1 MGAHDGNTARE
12 WFTAAELAEL
22 ALPGLPAEK
31 RALNR
36 WANDKGWAY
45 RKDRCGELLVRKRSG
60 RGGGQEYHVSLLPG
74 QARLALADRGISS
87 DIPVLP
93 PIEQDAGGWRWFD
106 AQSAKVKAEAHLRLQ
121 IINDVEMLEVTGMS
135 RTCAISETSV
145 KCGKSMATIWNWIGQ
160 IEGLAPPNR
169 LPALAPRRKGG
180 GVAAEIDPELWSIL
194 KSDYLRPS
202 EPTFASCYDR
212 VAAIA
217 KERGLSL
224 PSKRTLSRR
233 VEREIPRGIVIKR
246 RKGAEALRR
255 SIPAERRTV
264 AHLNALD
271 IVNIDG
277 HKFDVWVIP
286 PSGGKPVRPIMV
298 ALQDVYSSKVLSWCI
313 DLTENTLQTQIALA
327 GLFRDWGIPKACLLD
342 NGRAFASKAITG
354 GAKTRFRFKI
364 RESDPTGILTALGIQ
379 THWALPYRGQSKPI
393 ERAFRDMCDR
403 IARHPACEGAYTGN
417 SPVNKPDNYGQRA
430 MGWDV
435 FCEHVA
441 KGIAEHNARKGRTGR
456 HYAGRSFDDIFMESY
471 ARSDIGRAT
480 PEQLRVALLTAEQ
493 KMVDR
498 QTGMI
503 SLFGNRYWSPECHDL
518 AGRKVT
524 VRFDPDKL
532 HGDIFLY
539 DLEGHFLTAAQLH
552 EDQGFDTQA
561 GAVASSKRLAAARK
575 AVRDGEEAERFLSAE
590 QIAAMQPAAEAL
602 PRPEPGAVRIV
613 RHRGQTAA
621 AVKALPVPD
630 GIPNTSRES
639 RVFRALQATNRLKI
653 VE

>member
-1 MGAHDGNTARE
+1 MQAKDSMTGRE

-36 WANDKGWAY
+36 WANEKGWAY
-45 RKDRCGELLVRKRSG
+45 RKDQCGELLVRKRAG
-60 RGGGQEYHVSLLPG
+60 RGGGMEYHVSLLPG
-74 QARLALADRGISS
+74 QARLALADRGISA
-87 DIPVLP
+87 DIPALP
-93 PIEQDAGGWRWFD
+93 PIEQDVGGWRWFD
-106 AQSAKVKAEAHLRLQ
+106 AQSTKVKAEAELRVR
-121 IINDVEMLEVTGMS
+121 IIHEVEVLEETGMS
-135 RTCAISETSV
+135 RTSAVSEVS
-145 KCGKSMATIWNWIGQ
+145 KDCGKSVATIWNWIGLV
-160 IEGLAPPNR
+160 EGIAPSNR
-169 LPALAPRRKGG
+169 LPALAPRRRGG
-180 GVAAEIDPELWSIL
+180 GVTAEIDPELWSIL

-217 KERGLSL
+217 RERGLSL

-264 AHLNALD
+264 EHLNAMD

-277 HKFDVWVIP
+277 HKFDVWVVP
-286 PSGGKPVRPIMV
+286 PGGGKPVRPLMV

-327 GLFRDWGIPKACLLD
+327 GLFRDWGIPKSCLLD

-417 SPVNKPDNYGQRA
+417 SVVNKPENYGQRA
-430 MGWDV
+430 MGWDE
-435 FCEHVA
+435 FCAHVA

-456 HYAGRSFDDIFMESY
+456 HYAGRSFDEVFTESY
-471 ARSDIGRAT
+471 ARSAIGKAT

-493 KMVDR
+493 KTVDR

-503 SLFGNRYWSPECHDL
+503 SLFGNRYWSAECHDL

-539 DLEGHFLTAAQLH
+539 DQEGHFLATAHLH

-575 AVRDGEEAERFLSAE
+575 AVREGEEAERFLSAE
-590 QIAAMQPAAEAL
+590 QVAAMQPAAQA
-602 PRPEPGAVRIV
+602 PQMPDPGAVRMV

-621 AVKALPVPD
+621 AVKALPTPQ
-630 GIPNTSRES
+630 GEQTISRES
-639 RVFRALQATNRLKI
+639 RVFRALQAWSRLKI